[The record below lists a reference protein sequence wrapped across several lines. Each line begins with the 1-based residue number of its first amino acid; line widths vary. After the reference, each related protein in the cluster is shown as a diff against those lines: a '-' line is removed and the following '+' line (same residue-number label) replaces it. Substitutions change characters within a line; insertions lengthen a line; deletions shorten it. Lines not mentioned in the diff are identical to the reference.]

1 MSVPTHLSERNSHAA
16 VKVHAVDTNRWVILD
31 AQIDVLAN
39 TESEVASLG
48 EVFLSQFVFLHFEPA
63 LEDFFGLGTTD
74 SDVHG
79 DLFVTS
85 DAECSDGVAGFACRE
100 KRKRLKGA

>member
-1 MSVPTHLSERNSHAA
+1 M
-16 VKVHAVDTNRWVILD
+16 
-31 AQIDVLAN
+31 LAN

-63 LEDFFGLGTTD
+63 LKDLFGLGTTD
-74 SDVHG
+74 SDVNS

-100 KRKRLKGA
+100 ERKRLEGAQSRGRGELLGRVAGGNAYCRQAFDQTIVQAL